1 MFIKNTLTDEQARGL
16 VAVMGTENE
25 SGIEM
30 MAGTSGNLK
39 RGVITVSF
47 RRFKNTQE
55 QLRAMLGDEEFW
67 QLLAEKRICGASAP
81 IEPTPFE
88 RLLIEDHEHDE
99 VPDDEDER
107 SENNFNL

>member
-67 QLLAEKRICGASAP
+67 QQLAEKRICGASAP
-81 IEPTPFE
+81 IGPTPFE

>member
-1 MFIKNTLTDEQARGL
+1 MFTKNTLTDEQARGL
-16 VAVMGTENE
+16 VVVVGTENE

-67 QLLAEKRICGASAP
+67 QLLAEKRICGAGAP
-81 IEPTPFE
+81 IGPTPFE

-107 SENNFNL
+107 GGNNFNL

>member
-1 MFIKNTLTDEQARGL
+1 MFTKNTLTDEQARGL
-16 VAVMGTENE
+16 VVVVGIDNE

-30 MAGTSGNLK
+30 MAGTSDNLK
-39 RGVITVSF
+39 RGIITISF

-55 QLRAMLGDEEFW
+55 QLRTMLGDGDFW
-67 QLLAEKRICGASAP
+67 QLLAEKAICGASAP

-99 VPDDEDER
+99 VFDEKEAR
-107 SENNFNL
+107 ENW

>member
-1 MFIKNTLTDEQARGL
+1 MFTKNTLTDEQARGL
-16 VAVMGTENE
+16 VVVVGTDNE

-39 RGVITVSF
+39 RGIITISF

-55 QLRAMLGDEEFW
+55 QLRAMLNDGEFW

-99 VPDDEDER
+99 VFDEKEKR
-107 SENNFNL
+107 SNW

>member
-1 MFIKNTLTDEQARGL
+1 MFTKNTLTDEQARGL
-16 VAVMGTENE
+16 VVVVGIDNE

-39 RGVITVSF
+39 RGIITISF

-55 QLRAMLGDEEFW
+55 QLRAMLNDGEFW
-67 QLLAEKRICGASAP
+67 QALAEKRICGASTP

-99 VPDDEDER
+99 VFSEKEKR
-107 SENNFNL
+107 SNW

>member
-1 MFIKNTLTDEQARGL
+1 MFTKNTLTDEQARGL
-16 VAVMGTENE
+16 VVVVGTENE

-39 RGVITVSF
+39 RGVITISF

-55 QLRAMLGDEEFW
+55 QLRAMLGDGDFW
-67 QLLAEKRICGASAP
+67 QLLAEKAICGASAP

>member
-16 VAVMGTENE
+16 VVVMGTENE
-25 SGIEM
+25 SCIEM

-39 RGVITVSF
+39 RGIITISF
-47 RRFKNTQE
+47 RRFKHTQE
-55 QLRAMLGDEEFW
+55 QFRAMLNDGDFC

-99 VPDDEDER
+99 VFDEKETR
-107 SENNFNL
+107 SNW

>member
-1 MFIKNTLTDEQARGL
+1 MFTKNTLTDDQARGL
-16 VAVMGTENE
+16 VVVVGTENE

-39 RGVITVSF
+39 RGVITISF

-55 QLRAMLGDEEFW
+55 QLRVMLGDGDFW
-67 QLLAEKRICGASAP
+67 LLLAKKRICGASAP

>member
-1 MFIKNTLTDEQARGL
+1 MFTKNTLTDEQARGL
-16 VAVMGTENE
+16 VVVVGTENE

-39 RGVITVSF
+39 RGIITVSF

-55 QLRAMLGDEEFW
+55 QLRAMLGDGDFW
-67 QLLAEKRICGASAP
+67 QLLAEKAICGASAP

>member
-39 RGVITVSF
+39 RGIITISF

-55 QLRAMLGDEEFW
+55 QLRTMLGDGDFW
-67 QLLAEKRICGASAP
+67 QLLAEKAICGASAP

-99 VPDDEDER
+99 VFDEKEAR
-107 SENNFNL
+107 ENW